1 MIDILNEVFTA
12 VATAVREERSDAF
25 ISGEYTSSPSKFPT
39 VTLDEVENV
48 TVGALVD
55 SADEEKFSGLTY
67 RLQVFSNKVSGKKAE
82 ARALFVTADRVMLRL
97 GFRRTTYTTTPEIY
111 QSTIYSI
118 AATYEAIA
126 DVHGVIYKR

>member
-12 VATAVREERSDAF
+12 VATVIRKDRSDVF
-25 ISGEYTSSPSKFPT
+25 ISGEYTRSPSKFPT
-39 VTLDEVENV
+39 VTLDEISNV

-55 SADEEKFSGLTY
+55 SSDKEKYSALTY
-67 RLQVFSNKVSGKKAE
+67 RLQVFSNKTSGKKAE
-82 ARALFVTADRVMLRL
+82 ARALFVTADRVMLSL

-118 AATYEAIA
+118 AAMYEAIA
-126 DVHGVIYKR
+126 DANGVIYKR